1 MDLVSHDTEG
11 RVNFPFNEPSFDA
24 MALEQRRANSLKLA
38 IDATAGMFDHNDS
51 AQGVAE
57 ILVKVAR
64 RFEAYIGGTDQVG
77 SDGK

>member
-1 MDLVSHDTEG
+1 ME
-11 RVNFPFNEPSFDA
+11 FPFAEPSFDA

-38 IDATAGMFDHNDS
+38 IEAKPWASGEDGPEAM
-51 AQGVAE
+51 AE

-77 SDGK
+77 SAEE